1 MKNKKYLCFLL
12 FSKIFEIDYF
22 ILKILLYSVFSF
34 CYILFEFHLHKK
46 KKKFFIPKISIF
58 LPIYNKEQYLLRSI
72 YSIQN
77 QSLKDIEI
85 IAVNDYS
92 TDNSL
97 KILKNLAKEDS
108 RIRIINNDK
117 NHGLLYSRAIGI
129 LNSSGEYLINLD
141 PDDELNEYDSL
152 EYLYSKAKNHKLDL
166 LSYGVLFKSE
176 NKTIFKCSNYNN
188 ILKQPKLLQSAFN
201 RNINVLEDF
210 LIWNKFVKK
219 ELFKKA
225 YELFKVRIFAEKW
238 NYHEDN
244 IWSILINKY
253 AKSMLCINKSI
264 LIHYTNEDSLIS
276 NRGNILEMENILYR
290 NEMYRKIL
298 TKKYEKKYIIGELLE
313 LMYKIE
319 NHEGLIKVLKKN
331 IDLRNKLN
339 NILPIYTNKYKCP
352 YYIIHRIKNII
363 K

>member
-1 MKNKKYLCFLL
+1 ML
-12 FSKIFEIDYF
+12 FSKIFDINYF
-22 ILKILLYSVFSF
+22 ILKILLYFVFSF
-34 CYILFEFHLHKK
+34 CYILFEFHLYTKNK
-46 KKKFFIPKISIF
+46 NFYIPKISIF

-72 YSIQN
+72 NSIQN
-77 QSLKDIEI
+77 QTLKDIEI

-97 KILKNLAKEDS
+97 KILQNLAKEDS
-108 RIRIINNDK
+108 RIKIINNDK
-117 NHGLLYSRAIGI
+117 NHGLLYSRAMGI

-141 PDDELNEYDSL
+141 PDDELNDYDSL
-152 EYLYSKAKNHKLDL
+152 EYLYNKAKKHKLDL

-176 NKTIFKCSNYNN
+176 NKTIFKCSNFDN

-201 RNINVLEDF
+201 PNNSVIEDF
-210 LIWNKFVKK
+210 LIWNKFIKK

-244 IWSILINKY
+244 IWSILVNKY

-264 LIHYTNEDSLIS
+264 LIHYNNEDSLIS
-276 NRGNILEMENILYR
+276 NRGNILEMENVLYR

-313 LMYKIE
+313 LMYKVE
-319 NHEGLIKVLKKN
+319 NHKGLINVLKGN
-331 IDLRNKLN
+331 IELRTKLN

-352 YYIIHRIKNII
+352 IYIIHRIENII

>member
-1 MKNKKYLCFLL
+1 ML

-22 ILKILLYSVFSF
+22 ILKILLYFIFSF
-34 CYILFEFHLHKK
+34 CYILFEFHLYTKNSN
-46 KKKFFIPKISIF
+46 FYVPKISIF

-72 YSIQN
+72 NSIQN

-97 KILKNLAKEDS
+97 NILKNLAKEDS

-117 NHGLLYSRAIGI
+117 NHGLLYSRAMGI

-141 PDDELNEYDSL
+141 PDDELNDYNSL
-152 EYLYSKAKNHKLDL
+152 EYLYNKAKKHKLDL

-176 NKTIFKCSNYNN
+176 NKTIFKCSNFNQ

-201 RNINVLEDF
+201 NINVLEDF
-210 LIWNKFVKK
+210 LIWNKFIKNK
-219 ELFKKA
+219 LFKKA
-225 YELFKVRIFAEKW
+225 FELFKVRIFAEKW

-244 IWSILINKY
+244 IWSILINKN

-298 TKKYEKKYIIGELLE
+298 TKKYEKKYILGELLE
-313 LMYKIE
+313 LMYKVE
-319 NHEGLIKVLKKN
+319 NHKSLINVLKKN
-331 IDLRNKLN
+331 IELRNKLN
-339 NILPIYTNKYKCP
+339 NILPIYANKYKCP
-352 YYIIHRIKNII
+352 YYIIERIQNII